1 LSQVLL
7 THSYHLGYDPK
18 QLRKMQPYTPI
29 GTLYAASALRMQG
42 ISVSVFDSM
51 LDDPSENFRWMLETH
66 QPKIVTVYEDD
77 FNFLSKMCLTRMR
90 EVAWEMATAAQALG
104 AVAIVHGSDSTD
116 NPGLFLE
123 NGFNYVLCGETEETL
138 IQLCTAVLH
147 NQVLPEID
155 GLVRLDEFGKL
166 VQSPVRLAKNPSWAA
181 LPVASRDLI
190 DLEPYREAWTKAH
203 GYFSTNMVASRG
215 CPYHCNWCAKPI
227 SGNKFHLRPAAVV
240 AEEMRILKE
249 DEGVQHVWFGD
260 DVFALNQHW
269 IQEFAEEVTKRDAS
283 IPFKIQSRAD
293 LMSEHTVQSLKAA
306 GCAEV
311 WMGVESGAQSV
322 LNAMDKGLS
331 LPAVVVARRRLK
343 EAGIHACFFLQF
355 GYPGESWNELQQTIA
370 FVRETRPD
378 DIGISFSYPLPGTPF
393 YERVRAQLGQK
404 RNWTDSDDLCIMFR
418 AAYKTEFYRAVR
430 DALHAEVDSW
440 REPGMTAEKQAH
452 MDALWNHVDELEPI
466 SRDAEALGPIDVLAR
481 PASEALVSIELPTSF
496 ETPREEFSTR

>member
-1 LSQVLL
+1 MAQVLL

-29 GTLYAASALRMQG
+29 GTLYAASALRETG

-51 LDDPSENFRWMLETH
+51 LDDPLEGFRWMLEKRR
-66 QPKIVTVYEDD
+66 PKIVAVYEDD

-90 EVAWEMATAAQALG
+90 EVAWEMAEAAREIG
-104 AVAIVHGSDSTD
+104 AIAIAHGSDSTD

-123 NGFNYVLCGETEETL
+123 NGFDYVLCGETEETL
-138 IQLCTAVLH
+138 VQLCTAVLH
-147 NQVLPEID
+147 GRAIPEID
-155 GLVRLDEFGKL
+155 GLVRFDTDRKL
-166 VQSPVRLAKNPSWAA
+166 IESPVRLAKNPTWAM
-181 LPVASRDLI
+181 LPIASRELI
-190 DLEPYREAWTKAH
+190 DLEPYRTAWIKAH

-240 AEEMRILKE
+240 AEEMKMLKE

-269 IQEFAEEVTKRDAS
+269 VQEFAEEVTKREAS

-293 LMSEHTVQSLKAA
+293 LMSDQTVQSLKAA

-331 LPAVVVARRRLK
+331 LPSVVAARSRLK
-343 EAGIHACFFLQF
+343 EAGIRACYFLQF
-355 GYPGESWNELQQTIA
+355 GYPGEFWNELQETIA
-370 FVRETRPD
+370 FVRLTRPD

-393 YERVRAQLGQK
+393 YERVRVQLGQK
-404 RNWTDSDDLCIMFR
+404 RNWTDSDDLCIMFK

-440 REPGMTAEKQAH
+440 RELKVTAEKKSQI
-452 MDALWNHVDELEPI
+452 DALWRNVDELEPV
-466 SRDAEALGPIDVLAR
+466 SRDAEAAEPMDFIAS
-481 PASEALVSIELPTSF
+481 PAPSALVSIELAR
-496 ETPREEFSTR
+496 PRGEAR

>member
-1 LSQVLL
+1 LAQVLL

-29 GTLYAASALRMQG
+29 GTLYAASALREAG

-51 LDDPSENFRWMLETH
+51 LDDPLEGFRWMSETH
-66 QPKIVTVYEDD
+66 RPKIVAVYEDD

-90 EVAWEMATAAQALG
+90 DVAWEMAKAARAIG
-104 AVAIVHGSDSTD
+104 AIAIAHGSDSTD

-123 NGFNYVLCGETEETL
+123 NGFDYVLCGETEETL
-138 IQLCTAVLH
+138 VQLCSAVLRGRAI
-147 NQVLPEID
+147 PEID
-155 GLVRLDEFGKL
+155 GMVRLDEYGEL
-166 VQSPVRLAKNPSWAA
+166 IQSPVRLAKNPGWAA
-181 LPVASRDLI
+181 LPIASRDLI
-190 DLEPYREAWTKAH
+190 DLEPYRTAWTKAH

-240 AEEMRILKE
+240 AEEMKMLKE

-269 IQEFAEEVTKRDAS
+269 VQEFAEEVTEREAS

-293 LMSEHTVQSLKAA
+293 LMSEQTVQCLKAA

-331 LPAVVVARRRLK
+331 LPSVVAARSRLK
-343 EAGIHACFFLQF
+343 DAGIRACYFLQF
-355 GYPGESWNELQQTIA
+355 GYPGEFWNELQETIA
-370 FVRETRPD
+370 FVRLTRPD

-393 YERVRAQLGQK
+393 YERVRMQLGQK
-404 RNWTDSDDLCIMFR
+404 RNWTDSDDLCIMFK

-440 REPGMTAEKQAH
+440 CELKVTDEKKSQI
-452 MDALWNHVDELEPI
+452 DALWRNVEELEPV
-466 SRDAEALGPIDVLAR
+466 SRDAEAADPMDFIAGPA
-481 PASEALVSIELPTSF
+481 PSALVSIERAR
-496 ETPREEFSTR
+496 PRGQV